1 MFYLLLKF
9 LHIACVVVFVGNI
22 TTGAFW
28 AAHAHRSRDFRLI
41 ASTFDGII
49 RSDRLFTMPG
59 VLGLVITGMGAAL
72 VADLPILGTG
82 WVLWGIVL
90 FTISGIAFGRFVAPR
105 QREIARLAHAAQS
118 DNASWKDYE
127 KAYKDW
133 VFWGL
138 VALVA
143 PAAAMMVMVL
153 KPSLPA
159 F

>member
-1 MFYLLLKF
+1 MFYLFLKF
-9 LHIACVVVFVGNI
+9 LHIACVVIFVGNI

-49 RSDRLFTMPG
+49 RADRLFTMPA
-59 VLGLVITGMGAAL
+59 VLGLIITGFGAAL
-72 VADLPILGTG
+72 VADVSILGTG

-90 FTISGIAFGRFVAPR
+90 VVISGMSFGRFVAPR
-105 QREIARLAHAAQS
+105 QREVARLAHSAQS
-118 DNASWKDYE
+118 EEASWDDYE

-133 VFWGL
+133 IFWGL
-138 VALVA
+138 VALIA
-143 PAAAMMVMVL
+143 PVAAMLVMVL

>member
-1 MFYLLLKF
+1 MFYLFLKF
-9 LHIACVVVFVGNI
+9 LHIACVVIFVGNI

-49 RSDRLFTMPG
+49 RADRLFTIPA
-59 VLGLVITGMGAAL
+59 VLGLIITGFGAAL
-72 VADLPILGTG
+72 VADVSILGTG

-90 FTISGIAFGRFVAPR
+90 VVISGMSFGRFVAPR
-105 QREIARLAHAAQS
+105 QREVARLAHSARS
-118 DNASWKDYE
+118 EEASWNDYE

-133 VFWGL
+133 IFWGL
-138 VALVA
+138 VALIA
-143 PAAAMMVMVL
+143 PVAAMLVMVL